1 MPFGIIAG
9 VVSAVAGVAGG
20 IAGASQAQE
29 ANDRADS
36 NEKAQ
41 KKFNKKT
48 ARLTNEYN
56 DKLDAADL
64 ANYQSMREYSHD
76 MSMQNWQ
83 RGKEIQDYKYARS
96 LQEYQKSE
104 QITGESLG
112 LNTLAAS
119 LGVDSELAS
128 VEDMFIQQ
136 QYDRE
141 AQLSSLRSV
150 YAEGNLQ
157 IKEAGVKMLGIQ
169 SQLNSGSAAINNQID
184 QLMKQGAFKKQDAL
198 VKGLVAQG
206 RAALG
211 QAGTS
216 TAKSQQ
222 SASAELQRG
231 IMSLEAELTGKRK
244 AAGIQLA
251 QLNTETSLAKTGV
264 GINLERIKN
273 TIDSASEDY
282 QFNNRVLASN
292 MESFIN
298 QAERNVKQIYLQ
310 KQYADVNVKA
320 SAMIKPE
327 RLSYDPV
334 PQLPPEREF
343 VERME
348 AIPGFVPQAAQQSV
362 WAPMI
367 SGIAKGAGA
376 LSGLDFGGGGGGYST
391 GNKISNFGG
400 GSMPGAFT
408 PGGTLNTF

>member
-1 MPFGIIAG
+1 MPFAVVAG
-9 VVSAVAGVAGG
+9 VVSAVASVVGG
-20 IAGASQAQE
+20 IAGASQAKE
-29 ANDRADS
+29 NNDRADR
-36 NEKAQ
+36 NQEEQ
-41 KKFNKKT
+41 EKFNRET
-48 ARLTNEYN
+48 ADRTNEYN
-56 DKLDAADL
+56 DKLDTADL
-64 ANYQSMREYSHD
+64 ANYQAMREYSHD

-83 RGKEIQDYKYARS
+83 RGKELQDYKYARS
-96 LQEYQKSE
+96 LQEYQKSA
-104 QITGESLG
+104 QITAQQQG
-112 LNTLAAS
+112 LNALATRQ
-119 LGVDSELAS
+119 GVES
-128 VEDMFIQQ
+128 VEASIDDMFIQQ

-141 AQLSSLRSV
+141 AQFASLKSA
-150 YAEGNLQ
+150 YIEGNLQ
-157 IKEAGVKMLGIQ
+157 TREAGVKMLGIQ
-169 SQLNSGSAAINNQID
+169 SKLNSGSAAITNQID
-184 QLMKQGAFKKQDAL
+184 QLMKQGSFKKQDAL
-198 VKGLVAQG
+198 VKGLVSQG
-206 RAALG
+206 RAAMG

-222 SASAELQRG
+222 AASAELQRG
-231 IMSLEAELTGKRK
+231 IMSLETELTGKRK
-244 AAGIQLA
+244 AAGIELA

-264 GINLERIKN
+264 GLNLERIKN
-273 TIDSASEDY
+273 TIDSASADY
-282 QFNNRVLASN
+282 EFNNRVLASN

-367 SGIAKGAGA
+367 SGIAQGAGA
-376 LSGLDFGGGGGGYST
+376 LSGLNFGGGGGYST
-391 GNKISNFGG
+391 GNKISDFGG